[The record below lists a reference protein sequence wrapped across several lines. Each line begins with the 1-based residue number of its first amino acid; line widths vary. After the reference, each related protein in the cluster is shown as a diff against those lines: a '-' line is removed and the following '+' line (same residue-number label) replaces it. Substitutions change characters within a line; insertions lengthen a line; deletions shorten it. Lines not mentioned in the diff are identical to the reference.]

1 MNPSYVEDQPDTVP
15 TDHGDLGPSKA
26 EYRRAGE
33 AATEMGAD
41 VAEPDGS
48 GIVWAVLIG
57 LGLLLASAVV
67 GVTGRAMGV
76 W

>member
-1 MNPSYVEDQPDTVP
+1 MSPPRYVDSQPSTLPA
-15 TDHGDLGPSKA
+15 PSRD
-26 EYRRAGE
+26 EWLQAGE
-33 AATEMGAD
+33 AATDMGTDAD
-41 VAEPDGS
+41 EPDGS

-57 LGLLLASAVV
+57 LGLLLVAAVV